1 MPGFTGK
8 DCQININDC
17 EDQPCLHNGDCDDGI
32 NAFTCLCKPG
42 YSGQL
47 CEVNIDECKGEYKAR
62 SAFDDYALLKIPVFH
77 SPTARYTFGIVHLLV
92 G

>member
-17 EDQPCLHNGDCDDGI
+17 EAQPCLNNGDCDDGI
-32 NAFTCLCKPG
+32 NAFTCHCKPG
-42 YSGQL
+42 FSGQL

-62 SAFDDYALLKIPVFH
+62 SAFDD
-77 SPTARYTFGIVHLLV
+77 
-92 G
+92 